1 MKELRMKRFLLQLVI
16 GILLTGCFSET
27 PKSEKKILFVSI
39 LPLKYFT
46 DKIAGDSW
54 RVEVTV
60 PPGVGPETYSPTP
73 KQIMLLGEAQAYF
86 SIGYLGF
93 EQAWL
98 ENFRASN
105 PQLQVFATSKRID
118 LIKDEHHDGDH
129 DHPQGVDPHIWSSPK
144 TARLIARNI
153 YDGMMQIDPQ
163 NGDTYQK
170 NFNAIMTEI
179 QKVDSTVTQI
189 LSNASSNKFI
199 VFHPALGY
207 FARDYGLEQLSI
219 EFEGKV
225 PSPKHLQKVIDAAKS
240 SNIKL
245 ILIQKEFDKENA
257 EIIARET
264 GSKIVQI
271 DPLDYNWP
279 EQMIFIAG
287 KISENPK

>member
-1 MKELRMKRFLLQLVI
+1 MNELRMKRFLLQLVI

-27 PKSEKKILFVSI
+27 PKSKKKILFVSI

-54 RVEVTV
+54 KVEVTV

-98 ENFRASN
+98 ENFRTSN

-129 DHPQGVDPHIWSSPK
+129 VHPQGVDPHIWSSPK
-144 TARLIARNI
+144 TARLIAQNI

-170 NFNAIMTEI
+170 NLNALMAEI

-189 LSNASSNKFI
+189 VANASSKKFI

-257 EIIARET
+257 EIIAKET

-279 EQMIFIAG
+279 EQMIFITG
-287 KISENPK
+287 QISGNPK